1 MCAHLLKHSREYF
14 LKMNNAS
21 YNPANT
27 AAWNR
32 LLELASETLSSD
44 KGIAINQL
52 FQEDS
57 QRFEKYSLKAGE
69 LKLDFSKNLVND
81 DIWEQLIN
89 LAEQSPLG
97 NTSCGHVCR
106 REN

>member
-14 LKMNNAS
+14 FKMNNAS

-32 LLELASETLSSD
+32 LLELASETLSFD

-57 QRFEKYSLKAGE
+57 QRFEKYSLKTGE
-69 LKLDFSKNLVND
+69 LKLDFSKFKVWRP
-81 DIWEQLIN
+81 IIN
-89 LAEQSPLG
+89 QPDQIDFPR
-97 NTSCGHVCR
+97 V
-106 REN
+106 